1 MKKKRII
8 PVLLLKNGQLVQSKR
23 FSRHQVLGNP
33 SAAVRRL
40 SDWAADE
47 LVYLDIS
54 RDDHYDLGRDDL
66 GSRNL
71 QDIDAI
77 VAEVARASFMPI
89 TLGGR
94 IRSLDDIARRLAT
107 GADKVTLNTA
117 ALDDPSLIEA
127 ASREYG
133 SQCIVLSVDVLQQG
147 DDYRVFAEGGRRDT
161 SRRVEDW
168 VREAQ
173 ERGAGE
179 VMVNAI
185 DRDGARQGY
194 DLALLDRVCASVHIP
209 VIALGGVGEW
219 SHMAQALEQTGV
231 DAVAAANI
239 FHYTDQSVYLAR
251 KYLFEQGLN
260 VRSPQLLS
268 L

>member
-1 MKKKRII
+1 MKKKRLI

-33 SAAVRRL
+33 SAAVKRL

-47 LVYLDIS
+47 LIYLDIS
-54 RDDHYDLGRDDL
+54 RDDHYDMGRDDL
-66 GSRNL
+66 GSGNL
-71 QDIDAI
+71 RDIDAI

-117 ALDDPSLIEA
+117 ALDNPGLIEA

-133 SQCIVLSVDVLQQG
+133 SQCIVVSVDVAREEG
-147 DDYRVFAEGGRRDT
+147 GYRVFAEGGKRPTERF
-161 SRRVEDW
+161 VADW
-168 VREAQ
+168 ASELQA
-173 ERGAGE
+173 RGAGE
-179 VMVNAI
+179 VMINSI
-185 DRDGARQGY
+185 ERDGARQGY
-194 DLALLDRVCASVHIP
+194 DLQLLDIVCRQVSIP

-219 SHMAQALEQTGV
+219 EHLAQALEQTGV
-231 DAVAAANI
+231 DAVAAANV

-251 KYLFEQGLN
+251 QYLFDRGLN

>member
-1 MKKKRII
+1 MKKKRLI

-33 SAAVRRL
+33 SGAVKRL

-47 LVYLDIS
+47 LIYLDIS
-54 RDDHYDLGRDDL
+54 RDDHYDMGRDDL
-66 GSRNL
+66 GGENHHS
-71 QDIDAI
+71 IDAI
-77 VAEVARASFMPI
+77 VGDVARASFMPI

-94 IRSLDDIARRLAT
+94 IRTLEDIAHRLAT

-117 ALDDPSLIEA
+117 ALDNPGLIEA

-133 SQCIVLSVDVLQQG
+133 SQCIVISVDVLQQDG
-147 DDYRVFAEGGRRDT
+147 GYRVIAEGGRRPTDWQ
-161 SRRVEDW
+161 VADW
-168 VREAQ
+168 VSEVQA
-173 ERGAGE
+173 RGAGE
-179 VMVNAI
+179 VMINSI

-194 DLALLDRVCASVHIP
+194 DLELLNLVCRQVRIP

-219 SHMAQALEQTGV
+219 QHLAQALEQTDV

-251 KYLFEQGLN
+251 KYLFERGLN